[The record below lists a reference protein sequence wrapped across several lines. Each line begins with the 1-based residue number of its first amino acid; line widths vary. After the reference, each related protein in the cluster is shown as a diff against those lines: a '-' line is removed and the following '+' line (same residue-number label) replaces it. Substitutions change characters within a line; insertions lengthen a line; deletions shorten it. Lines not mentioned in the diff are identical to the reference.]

1 MENEKLIELDKK
13 YFDNLNKATT
23 FLRWCISSKVD
34 EIVERFNML
43 GSVVEFKKRI
53 IKLQFVVKSGT
64 KIGVVVKRKYFK
76 LGVQNISN
84 IAKIIRCRVKC
95 KFSVK

>member
-1 MENEKLIELDKK
+1 MENEKLNRLNKK

-53 IKLQFVVKSGT
+53 IKLQFVVKSGS
-64 KIGVVVKRKYFK
+64 KIGVILKRKWFK
-76 LGVQNISN
+76 LGIQNIGN
-84 IAKIIRCRVKC
+84 IAKIIRCKVRC